1 MSNLYDKDE
10 GYVSEEDDEDSV
22 NDEEEDDDES
32 EQDESFLQS
41 LTQEVIDSNI
51 DIVNK
56 YVPDPNTPA
65 EFNQNE
71 ITKKFMVEKVRKRLL
86 ESYESQLQWSE
97 DPELLSMVKQC
108 KKELAKDDNLSA
120 LTAMRRIIKN
130 EAKIGELVE
139 EAIEEQVNNDDDDDD
154 DDDDD
159 GEEENDQ

>member
-22 NDEEEDDDES
+22 NDEEDDDES

-71 ITKKFMVEKVRKRLL
+71 ITKKFIVEKVRKRLL

-154 DDDDD
+154 DDD
-159 GEEENDQ
+159 GEENDQ

>member
-1 MSNLYDKDE
+1 MSNLYDKHE

-159 GEEENDQ
+159 GEENDQ

>member
-108 KKELAKDDNLSA
+108 KKELVKDDNLSA

-159 GEEENDQ
+159 GEENDQ

>member
-1 MSNLYDKDE
+1 MSNLYDKHE

-22 NDEEEDDDES
+22 NDEEEEDDES

-56 YVPDPNTPA
+56 YVPDPTPD
-65 EFNQNE
+65 EFNKNE
-71 ITKKFMVEKVRKRLL
+71 ITKKFMVEKVHKRIL

-120 LTAMRRIIKN
+120 LTAMKRIIRN

-139 EAIEEQVNNDDDDDD
+139 AVIEEQLEDDDDDD

-159 GEEENDQ
+159 G

>member
-1 MSNLYDKDE
+1 MSNVYDKDE
-10 GYVSEEDDEDSV
+10 DYVSEEDVDDSV
-22 NDEEEDDDES
+22 NDDEEDDET

-51 DIVNK
+51 DIVNR
-56 YVPDPNTPA
+56 YVPDPNTPD

-120 LTAMRRIIKN
+120 LTAMKRILRN

-139 EAIEEQVNNDDDDDD
+139 AVI
-154 DDDDD
+154 
-159 GEEENDQ
+159 

>member
-120 LTAMRRIIKN
+120 LTAMKRIIKN

-139 EAIEEQVNNDDDDDD
+139 AAIEEQVEDDDDDD
-154 DDDDD
+154 DDDE
-159 GEEENDQ
+159 EEENDQ

>member
-120 LTAMRRIIKN
+120 LTAMKRIIKN

-139 EAIEEQVNNDDDDDD
+139 AAIEEQVEDDDD

>member
-159 GEEENDQ
+159 GEENDQ

>member
-10 GYVSEEDDEDSV
+10 GYVSEEDVDDSA
-22 NDEEEDDDES
+22 NEEEEDDDET

-41 LTQEVIDSNI
+41 LTQEVIESNI
-51 DIVNK
+51 DIVNR
-56 YVPDPNTPA
+56 YVPDPNTPD

-97 DPELLSMVKQC
+97 DPELLSMVKKC

-120 LTAMRRIIKN
+120 LTAMKRIIKN
-130 EAKIGELVE
+130 EVKIGELVE
-139 EAIEEQVNNDDDDDD
+139 AAIEEQVEDDDDD